1 MNTISEICFDISE
14 ELDGDGW
21 EEVEAILREEKFTA
35 LQTVQVWP
43 QSNFRLFPKL
53 DEQGILDLYQDH
65 NSGIL

>member
-1 MNTISEICFDISE
+1 MNTISEICFDIAE

-43 QSNFRLFPKL
+43 QSNFRLFPRL
-53 DEQGILDLYQDH
+53 DEQGILGLYQDH